1 MRSVSK
7 TLVVLSLAAAV
18 TGTAA
23 FGQKN
28 KQTHQP
34 APEKS
39 AAGKAMRA
47 GSSRGP
53 KGLEKGREGTGRPA
67 ANPLTPIDRWNAMN
81 PRQRERML
89 EKMNPERRKQF
100 VQKLEK
106 FNALPKEEQQ
116 LMRERYERLS
126 KLPPEQQQVVRRD
139 SARFEKL
146 PPARRQAMLQEFQKL
161 RKMSEGE
168 RSAYLASPEFRD
180 QFYPA
185 EQQMIEHLTQVLP
198 ARQ

>member
-1 MRSVSK
+1 MRQSVSK

-39 AAGKAMRA
+39 AAAKMRS
-47 GSSRGP
+47 GPSRGP
-53 KGLEKGREGTGRPA
+53 KGLEKGREGAARPA

-126 KLPPEQQQVVRRD
+126 KLPPEQQQIVRRD

-161 RKMSEGE
+161 RKMSESE

-198 ARQ
+198 ARK